1 MEGYTWAFEF
11 ENQLILWLQS
21 LGQEGSFIYYFMQFF
36 TLFGEEYIL
45 IAVIGLVYW
54 GIDKKRGE
62 QLALSVLAANL
73 TFPLIKNIVKRTR
86 PFHSHPDILNLKD
99 VSGYSFPS
107 GHSTGSASTFVG
119 TAWVMRDAKQKWLR
133 KTLLACAIAI
143 PLLVALTRMYLGAHY
158 FTDVICGLAIGT
170 GMVFLVNWLL
180 SIVPN
185 KFYIMFGILI
195 VGLAGFFYCTTN
207 DFYTSYGIMTGLTAG
222 FLFEN
227 KVVKFENVKTWWRI
241 GLRLLGG
248 GIIYVG
254 LNALLKA
261 IVGAIYPT
269 YKDDF
274 NFERFFRTI
283 RYALIIFVALGV
295 YPMVFKPA
303 EKLWKKLGWIK
314 ATPHQAL
321 DTAE

>member
-45 IAVIGLVYW
+45 IAVIGLMYW

-62 QLALSVLAANL
+62 QLALTVMSANL

-86 PFHSHPDILNLKD
+86 PFHSHPEILNLKD

-107 GHSTGSASTFVG
+107 GHSTGSAATFVG
-119 TAWVMRDAKQKWLR
+119 TALLMQDNKRKWVRN
-133 KTLLACAIAI
+133 TLTACAIAI

-158 FTDVICGLAIGT
+158 LTDVLCGLALGC
-170 GMVFLVNWLL
+170 GMAFLINWLL
-180 SIVPN
+180 KIVPN
-185 KFYIMFGILI
+185 KFYIMGAILVI
-195 VGLAGFFYCTTN
+195 GLAGFFYCTTH
-207 DFYTSYGIMTGLTAG
+207 DFYTSYGIMFGLTAG

-227 KVVKFENVKTWWRI
+227 KVVKFENTKTWWRVA
-241 GLRLLGG
+241 LRLLGG
-248 GIIYVG
+248 GIIYIG
-254 LNALLKA
+254 LNAGIKA
-261 IVGAIYPT
+261 IVGAIYPNFA
-269 YKDDF
+269 DDF
-274 NFERFFRTI
+274 HFERFFRTI
-283 RYALIIFVALGV
+283 RYATIIFVAIGL

-303 EKLWKKLGWIK
+303 EKLWKKLGWVK
-314 ATPHQAL
+314 GAPQNV
-321 DTAE
+321 AE

>member
-54 GIDKKRGE
+54 GFDKNRGE
-62 QLALSVLAANL
+62 QLALSVMTANM
-73 TFPLIKNIVKRTR
+73 TFPLIKNIVRRTR

-119 TAWVMRDAKQKWLR
+119 TAWVMRDVKRKWIR
-133 KTLLACAIAI
+133 KTLTVCAIAI

-180 SIVPN
+180 KIVPN
-185 KFYIMFGILI
+185 KFYIFGGILL
-195 VGLAGFFYCTTN
+195 VGLAGFFYCTTS
-207 DFYTSYGIMTGLTAG
+207 DFYTSYGIMAGLTGG
-222 FLFEN
+222 FLLEH
-227 KVVKFENVKTWWRI
+227 KVVKFENTKTWWRI

-248 GIIYVG
+248 GIIYIG
-254 LNALLKA
+254 LNAAIKG
-261 IVGAIYPT
+261 IVGAIYT
-269 YKDDF
+269 DYKNDF
-274 NFERFFRTI
+274 EFERFFRTI
-283 RYALIIFVALGV
+283 RYAVIVFTAIGV
-295 YPMVFKPA
+295 YPMLFKPA
-303 EKLWKKLGWIK
+303 EKLWEKLGWIK
-314 ATPHQAL
+314 SPTQ
-321 DTAE
+321 EVE

>member
-11 ENQLILWLQS
+11 ENRLILWLQS

-54 GIDKKRGE
+54 GFDKKRGE
-62 QLALSVLAANL
+62 QLALSVMAANL

-133 KTLLACAIAI
+133 KALLACGIAI

-180 SIVPN
+180 NIVPN
-185 KFYIMFGILI
+185 KFYVMFGILI
-195 VGLAGFFYCTTN
+195 VGLAGFFYCTTS
-207 DFYTSYGIMTGLTAG
+207 DFYTSYGIMFGLTAG

-227 KVVKFENVKTWWRI
+227 KVVKFENTKTWWRI

-248 GIIYVG
+248 GIIYIG
-254 LNALLKA
+254 LNAALKG

-269 YKDDF
+269 YKDNF
-274 NFERFFRTI
+274 HFERFFRVI
-283 RYALIIFVALGV
+283 RYATIMFVALGV

-314 ATPHQAL
+314 GAPQETQV
-321 DTAE
+321 TAE